1 MVITD
6 ECFYKPS
13 WGQNQLTAAWNR
25 ADAAQMEVSG
35 QSSQM
40 ISMGG

>member
-6 ECFYKPS
+6 ECFYKTS
-13 WGQNQLTAAWNR
+13 WEQIQLTASWNR
-25 ADAAQMEVSG
+25 DDAAQMGVSG
-35 QSSQM
+35 QSSQI